1 MDILYSLL
9 VLLLI
14 TRFCGEVAER
24 LKQPALVGE
33 LIAGIFIGI
42 ALRLFADH
50 LPEFAALP
58 HNEVFVAITD
68 LGIFFLML
76 LGGIEL
82 QPHQLAQSTKR
93 ALPVGLGGV
102 LLPFLMG
109 GGLGWWLFPASE
121 FKVAQSLFLGT
132 ALAITAV
139 PVTIKVLMD
148 LNKLNSDAGQIIIAA
163 AVVDDVLGL
172 ALLAILTGVIES
184 GSVPG
189 AASFLLLLLKVV
201 GFFLATILIGNY
213 VFARLW
219 RWVASVQL
227 DEFEF
232 TLVLIF
238 GLIYAAIAEVLGLHF
253 ILGAFMAGLFFTRQ
267 TPDQTTYRR
276 VKEQFSGITTGFL
289 APVFFA
295 SIGMHVDFAAVFEA
309 PLFLLVVL
317 LAAFAGKLIGSG
329 VVGYCT
335 LGIGLRQATA
345 VGFGM
350 SGRGAVELIIAD
362 IALRA
367 GLFAG
372 PQPVPPIIANLFSSI
387 VLMAV
392 ITTLVAPIVLKK
404 TLK

>member
-9 VLLLI
+9 ALLLI
-14 TRFCGEVAER
+14 ARFCGEAAER
-24 LKQPALVGE
+24 LQQPALVGE
-33 LIAGIFIGI
+33 LIAGIFIGMFS
-42 ALRLFADH
+42 RLFSDRFPQFAS
-50 LPEFAALP
+50 LPD
-58 HNEVFVAITD
+58 NEVFVAITD

-82 QPHQLAQSTKR
+82 QPRQLAKSTKKSF
-93 ALPVGLGGV
+93 PIGLGGV

-121 FKVAQSLFLGT
+121 LKVAQSLFLGT

-148 LNKLNSDAGQIIIAA
+148 LNRLNSEAGQIIISA
-163 AVVDDVLGL
+163 AVVDDILGL

-189 AASFLLLLLKVV
+189 VTSFLLLLGKVV
-201 GFFLATILIGNY
+201 CFFAATILIGQY
-213 VFARLW
+213 VFSRLW
-219 RWVASVQL
+219 RWVESIHL

-232 TLVLIF
+232 SLVLIF
-238 GLIYAAIAEVLGLHF
+238 GLIYAALAESFGLHF
-253 ILGAFMAGLFFTRQ
+253 ILGAFMAGLFFTRH
-267 TPDQTTYRR
+267 TPDQTTYTR

-295 SIGMHVDFAAVFEA
+295 SIGMHMDFNAVFA
-309 PLFLLVVL
+309 SPFFLLLVILV
-317 LAAFAGKLIGSG
+317 AFAGKLIGSG
-329 VVGYCT
+329 VLGYYT
-335 LGIGLRQATA
+335 LGLSLRQATA

-367 GLFAG
+367 GLFSA
-372 PQPVPPIIANLFSSI
+372 PLPVPPIIANLFSSI

-392 ITTLVAPIVLKK
+392 ITTLVAPMILKR

>member
-1 MDILYSLL
+1 MDILFSLL
-9 VLLLI
+9 ILLLI
-14 TRFCGEVAER
+14 ARACGEVAER
-24 LKQPALVGE
+24 LQQPALVGE
-33 LIAGIFIGI
+33 LIAGILVGI
-42 ALRLFADH
+42 AMGYFGHR

-82 QPHQLAQSTKR
+82 QPDQLAQSTKR
-93 ALPVGLGGV
+93 SLPIGFGGV

-121 FKVAQSLFLGT
+121 LKVAQALFLGT

-139 PVTIKVLMD
+139 PVTVKVLMD
-148 LNKLNSDAGQIIIAA
+148 LHRLHSEAGQIIIAA

-172 ALLAILTGVIES
+172 GLLAILTGVIES

-189 AASFLLLLLKVV
+189 VTSFLFLLSKVV
-201 GFFLATILIGNY
+201 CFFAVTIAIGKY
-213 VFARLW
+213 VFVHLW
-219 RWVASVQL
+219 RWVASVRT

-232 TLVLIF
+232 SLILIF
-238 GLIYAAIAEVLGLHF
+238 GLIYAAIAELLGLHF
-253 ILGAFMAGLFFTRQ
+253 ILGAFMAGLFFNQ
-267 TPDQTTYRR
+267 NTPDQQTYED
-276 VKEQFSGITTGFL
+276 VKRQISGLTTGFL
-289 APVFFA
+289 APIFFA
-295 SIGMHVDFAAVFEA
+295 SIGMNVDFSAVFA
-309 PLFLLVVL
+309 SPFFLCMIIA
-317 LAAFAGKLIGSG
+317 AAFAGKLIGAG
-329 VVGYCT
+329 VVGYYT
-335 LGIGLRQATA
+335 LDLGLRQATA

-367 GLFAG
+367 GLFTG
-372 PQPVPPIIANLFSSI
+372 PQPVPAVIVNLFSAV

-392 ITTLVAPIVLKK
+392 ITTLVAPIILKK
-404 TLK
+404 TLT